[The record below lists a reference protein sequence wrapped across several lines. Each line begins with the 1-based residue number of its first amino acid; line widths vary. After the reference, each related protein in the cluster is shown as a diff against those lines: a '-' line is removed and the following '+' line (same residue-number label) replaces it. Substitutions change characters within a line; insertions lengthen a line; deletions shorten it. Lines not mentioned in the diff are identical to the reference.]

1 MKILYVVQNFRQGW
15 GGGPESV
22 RLMANLLAPRGIS
35 ADVFDLG
42 RFRRNIETLELL
54 PEPGRAAEPFPLDTA
69 PDYDAILIVGPW
81 QNAAQLGPLLK
92 RRPDGQQMLY
102 LPRGGLGR
110 IEFSRL
116 RDLKK
121 IPYFHLIERRLL
133 DRSGGIVFSSE
144 VERDHSIAA
153 ARRRAPEWVI
163 PDFFDSPDLTAPA
176 AAQAAERAEGAGEG
190 DRPLTLSFLAE
201 ISPRKGLLPLVEGFA
216 AWAAARPSGSRPVR
230 LVVGGAPRAGSER
243 YLAAVH
249 AVQRRHAGRADIEF
263 VGPVAHGDRQ
273 RFYADTDVMVVS
285 SLFESY
291 GLTVL
296 EALSAGCATLAAPDL
311 GVLEYL
317 PAYSRLTIARGAAA
331 ADFEAAL
338 GPAAA
343 SAEAGGRE
351 ATRSYAAAAIAA
363 INARA
368 LAAWTELLGGT

>member
-42 RFRRNIETLELL
+42 RLHRNIETLDLL
-54 PEPGRAAEPFPLDTA
+54 PESGRAADPFPLDA
-69 PDYDAILIVGPW
+69 VAGYDAILIVGPW
-81 QNAAQLGPLLK
+81 QNAAQLAPLLK
-92 RRPDGQQMLY
+92 RRRDGQQMLY

-116 RDLKK
+116 RDVKK

-133 DRSGGIVFSSE
+133 DRSGGVVFSSA

-176 AAQAAERAEGAGEG
+176 AEAAAGAGDG

-216 AWAAARPSGSRPVR
+216 AWAARRSSGSRPVR
-230 LVVGGAPRAGSER
+230 LVIGGAPRAGSER

-249 AVQRRHAGRADIEF
+249 AVQRRHAGRVDIEF

-273 RFYADTDVMVVS
+273 RFYAATDLMVVS

-317 PAYSRLTIARGAAA
+317 PAHPRLTIARGAAA
-331 ADFEAAL
+331 ADFGAAL

-368 LAAWTELLGGT
+368 LASWTELLGAP